1 MFYNKRTVNVFLT
14 NCSLYI
20 SVMWITICYNPGLY
34 LSNYLDYDNLFIFQV
49 KIGSGR
55 SHDIWHCIVIG
66 FDNGWVHFV
75 TENGQLLIAKQFIP
89 EQPVIKIRVL
99 NAIPPKRAKF
109 PALTVPKLSEL
120 LIIYESTVVSVDSN
134 VLMSCLIS
142 NRAEAV
148 QARSKETS
156 FSNGNLPA
164 RKWKVRL
171 FN

>member
-1 MFYNKRTVNVFLT
+1 M
-14 NCSLYI
+14 
-20 SVMWITICYNPGLY
+20 
-34 LSNYLDYDNLFIFQV
+34 
-49 KIGSGR
+49 
-55 SHDIWHCIVIG
+55 
-66 FDNGWVHFV
+66 

-171 FN
+171 FMVPSIGDVGKFSRFLTPTLLRRQFFTTINQQI

>member
-1 MFYNKRTVNVFLT
+1 M
-14 NCSLYI
+14 
-20 SVMWITICYNPGLY
+20 
-34 LSNYLDYDNLFIFQV
+34 
-49 KIGSGR
+49 
-55 SHDIWHCIVIG
+55 
-66 FDNGWVHFV
+66 

-171 FN
+171 FNRYHSRFFQQLLHQMSA

>member
-1 MFYNKRTVNVFLT
+1 M
-14 NCSLYI
+14 
-20 SVMWITICYNPGLY
+20 
-34 LSNYLDYDNLFIFQV
+34 
-49 KIGSGR
+49 
-55 SHDIWHCIVIG
+55 
-66 FDNGWVHFV
+66 

-164 RKWKVRL
+164 RKWKVKCVTL
-171 FN
+171 KKIPTVVLL

>member
-1 MFYNKRTVNVFLT
+1 LILLPLRADLLS
-14 NCSLYI
+14 SLQYEI
-20 SVMWITICYNPGLY
+20 PC
-34 LSNYLDYDNLFIFQV
+34 SNYLDYDDLFIFQV

-171 FN
+171 FMGPSI